1 MPMIKQPITIEHALL
16 GFVRQQPM
24 HGYQIHQHLQASAAL
39 GMVWSIKQGLL
50 YASLTRLE
58 QEGLLTSSQPVA
70 QGIKA
75 ARKMLQLTAA
85 GEVAFLQWV
94 RSPVG
99 HGRDFR
105 IEFLAKLY
113 FSRQESTAIALEL
126 VARQR
131 WATRQRLAEL
141 QQQAAILADN
151 HSYEW
156 LVVCYRIGQLE
167 ATQQWL
173 DLCSDWLMIVEQSPA
188 APPPAEL
195 SAEAID

>member
-1 MPMIKQPITIEHALL
+1 MPMIKQPLTIEHALL
-16 GFVRQQPM
+16 GFVRQEPM
-24 HGYQIHQHLQASAAL
+24 HGYQIHQRLQASAAL

-58 QEGLLTSSQPVA
+58 EEGLLASQATP
-70 QGIKA
+70 QGVKA
-75 ARKMLQLTAA
+75 ARKMLQLTEA

-113 FSRQESTAIALEL
+113 FSRQESTSVALEL

-141 QQQAAILADN
+141 QQQAIGMAGN

-156 LVVCYRIGQLE
+156 LVVRYRIGQLE
-167 ATQQWL
+167 ATQHWL
-173 DLCSDWLMIVEQSPA
+173 DVCSDWLMTVEQVPA
-188 APPPAEL
+188 APLPGIA
-195 SAEAID
+195 SDS